1 MSKESMSKKSMS
13 KKFWM
18 TLAGSG
24 VTVAAIGLSWSF
36 FANPSSTQV
45 TTQVPEAVAV
55 NDGLGEQAVFANEIT
70 VFRSPNCG
78 CCGLWMEHLEAAG
91 FQVNDNVTENLEA
104 VKQQY
109 DIPENLATC
118 HTASVAGYVIEGHVP
133 AEDIQRLLAEKP
145 AVAGLAVPGMPIGSP
160 GMESGGYVEPYTV
173 FSFTED
179 DNMATF
185 AEH

>member
-1 MSKESMSKKSMS
+1 MN

-18 TLAGSG
+18 ILAGSG
-24 VTVAAIGLSWSF
+24 AMVAAIGLSWSL
-36 FANPSSTQV
+36 FAHTLSNQV
-45 TTQVPEAVAV
+45 TSQVPKAVAV
-55 NDGLGEQAVFANEIT
+55 NDASREQAALTNEIT

-78 CCGLWMEHLEAAG
+78 CCGLWIEHLEAAG
-91 FQVNDNVTENLEA
+91 FQVKDNVTENLES

-118 HTASVAGYVIEGHVP
+118 HTAIVAGYVIEGHVP
-133 AEDIQRLLAEKP
+133 VEDIQRLLAQKP

-179 DNMATF
+179 GSTATF
-185 AEH
+185 AEHS

>member
-1 MSKESMSKKSMS
+1 M
-13 KKFWM
+13 
-18 TLAGSG
+18 
-24 VTVAAIGLSWSF
+24 
-36 FANPSSTQV
+36 
-45 TTQVPEAVAV
+45 AV
-55 NDGLGEQAVFANEIT
+55 NDASGEQAALTNEIT

-78 CCGLWMEHLEAAG
+78 CCGLWIDHLEAAG
-91 FQVNDNVTENLEA
+91 FQVKDNVTENLES

-118 HTASVAGYVIEGHVP
+118 HTAIVAGYVIEGHVP
-133 AEDIQRLLAEKP
+133 VEDIQRLLAQKP

-179 DNMATF
+179 GSTATF
-185 AEH
+185 AEHS

>member
-1 MSKESMSKKSMS
+1 MS

-18 TLAGSG
+18 ILAGSG
-24 VTVAAIGLSWSF
+24 AMVAAIGLSWSF
-36 FANPSSTQV
+36 FAHTPSTQV
-45 TTQVPEAVAV
+45 TSQVPKAVAV
-55 NDGLGEQAVFANEIT
+55 NDASGEQAALTNEIT

-91 FQVNDNVTENLEA
+91 FQVKDNVTENLES

-118 HTASVAGYVIEGHVP
+118 HTAIVAGYVIEGHVP
-133 AEDIQRLLAEKP
+133 VEDIQRLLAQKP

-179 DNMATF
+179 GSTATF
-185 AEH
+185 AEHS

>member
-1 MSKESMSKKSMS
+1 MS

-18 TLAGSG
+18 ILAGSG
-24 VTVAAIGLSWSF
+24 VVVAAIGLSVSF
-36 FANPSSTQV
+36 FANTSSTQV
-45 TTQVPEAVAV
+45 TSQVPKAVAV
-55 NDGLGEQAVFANEIT
+55 NDASGEQAALTNEIT

-91 FQVNDNVTENLEA
+91 FQVKDNVTENLES

-118 HTASVAGYVIEGHVP
+118 HTAIVAGYVIEGHVP
-133 AEDIQRLLAEKP
+133 VEDIQRLLAQKP

-179 DNMATF
+179 GSTATF
-185 AEH
+185 AEHS